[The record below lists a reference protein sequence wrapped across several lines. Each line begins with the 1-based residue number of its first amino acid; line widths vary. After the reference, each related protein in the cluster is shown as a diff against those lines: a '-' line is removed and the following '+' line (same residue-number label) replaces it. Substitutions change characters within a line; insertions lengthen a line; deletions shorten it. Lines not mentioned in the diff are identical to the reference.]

1 MEEKELL
8 KRYVVQPS
16 IKLFAGI
23 KVEESTEFVAAND
36 DDTVKQTFKDG
47 RLTTEINRDYG
58 DKYKTYEKATLVQ
71 EVPVGTVLVWS
82 EETGYIIPNYVM
94 VEPEEAISQL
104 QMLKGEPA
112 DDTVGDEEKGS

>member
-23 KVEESTEFVAAND
+23 KVDEDTRFTSKNED
-36 DDTVKQTFKDG
+36 GTVKQTFKDG
-47 RLTTEINRDYG
+47 KLTTEINREYG
-58 DKYKTYEKATLVQ
+58 DTHRTTEKAKLVQ
-71 EVPVGTVLVWS
+71 EIPVGTVLIWS

-94 VEPEEAISQL
+94 VEPEEAMSQL
-104 QMLKGEPA
+104 GLLKGEIIDDVGA
-112 DDTVGDEEKGS
+112 D